1 MTRLCERPG
10 CSERGAI
17 AYGFDAE
24 RLLVWLLPLDPAA
37 DRNRSGVLC
46 LRHADA
52 MVVPVGWSLDDARDP
67 TPRLFRAPAA
77 PKRPPRPRRTPSKP
91 EPSPAPS
98 STSGEQLELV
108 ERSRTAPATPAVEP
122 VVIDVVDRTVA
133 SVTGVASATEED
145 PDATSAIPWM
155 PEFDESDDLGGLLD
169 ARSPLLAR
177 AFWGADRQR

>member
-24 RLLVWLLPLDPAA
+24 RLLVWLLPLDPSA

-67 TPRLFRAPAA
+67 TPRLFRTPTAA
-77 PKRPPRPRRTPSKP
+77 KRPSRPRRAAAKHA
-91 EPSPAPS
+91 PAPPPEE
-98 STSGEQLELV
+98 EQLELV
-108 ERSRTAPATPAVEP
+108 EGPPGPLAAPPASEA
-122 VVIDVVDRTVA
+122 IDRTVA
-133 SVTGVASATEED
+133 HVTGVASAAEDD
-145 PDATSAIPWM
+145 PDATTAIPWM
-155 PEFDESDDLGGLLD
+155 PDFDESDDLGGLLD
-169 ARSPLLAR
+169 ARSPLLTR